1 MTKLCYRRAC
11 TGLCRAKDRKAASL
25 SGKAMI
31 TIKWSDSIEKEK
43 EKRGDAKVGRKGGME
58 SRAISL
64 RPVK

>member
-43 EKRGDAKVGRKGGME
+43 RGDAKVGRKGGME